1 MNNLM
6 LKSFSEQ
13 LGLIYDGDPWYGPS
27 IRTVFESVSKDHLF
41 ESPDKTTH
49 SIAELIAHM
58 IAWRKFVVDKLR
70 EQPIPPPQQEQTFNW
85 RLLAKKKKNVLEVLH
100 HTFET
105 SQQELLQ
112 QMNGKDD
119 GILPTKVP
127 GKPYSFHY
135 LLQGVIHHDLY
146 HLGQIVYIQRILTNN
161 NHDLPAGS
169 LLRYSYRIFPFENL
183 ALQK

>member
-1 MNNLM
+1 M

-27 IRTVFESVSKDHLF
+27 IRSVFESVSEEYLY

-58 IAWRKFVVDKLR
+58 IAWRKFVVDKLS
-70 EQPIPPPQQEQTFNW
+70 EQPIPPPRQEQTFDW
-85 RLLAKKKKNVLEVLH
+85 RLLAKKKKNALEVMH
-100 HTFET
+100 HTFDT
-105 SQQELLQ
+105 SQQDLLQ
-112 QMNGKDD
+112 QLNRQDD
-119 GILPTKVP
+119 GILRKEVP

-135 LLQGVIHHDLY
+135 LLQGVVHHDLY
-146 HLGQIVYIQRILTNN
+146 HLGQIVYIQRMLTNT
-161 NHDLPAGS
+161 NHELPAGS
-169 LLRYSYRIFPFENL
+169 ILRYSYRIFPFENL